1 VKCAGS
7 LHTNYTMAFN
17 EETDEYTC
25 SSESECARL
34 RCECD
39 ATLAIDLARHFVNA
53 GTDDLSSSNLGLG
66 KDDCARAGVHGGAPN
81 NACCGVAPTWQAYNT
96 ELQKCN
102 GNGEVSD
109 RSIYF

>member
-1 VKCAGS
+1 
-7 LHTNYTMAFN
+7 MEFN

-53 GTDDLSSSNLGLG
+53 GTEDLNSENLGLG
-66 KDDCARAGVHGGAPN
+66 KEDCARTGTHTGAPN
-81 NACCGVAPTWQAYNT
+81 NACCGTAPTWQAYNT
-96 ELQKCN
+96 ELQSCS
-102 GNGEVSD
+102 NGEVSD
-109 RSIYF
+109 RSIYY